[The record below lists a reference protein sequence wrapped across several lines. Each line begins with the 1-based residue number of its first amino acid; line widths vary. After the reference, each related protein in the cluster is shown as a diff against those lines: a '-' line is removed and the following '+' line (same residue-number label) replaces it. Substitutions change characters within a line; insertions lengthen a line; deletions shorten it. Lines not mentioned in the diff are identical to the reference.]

1 MRDEEVT
8 CYVIRRL
15 LIAVFGEEVKD
26 YPSVSLLIPYAACG
40 EKVSKKAEKY
50 LKCGHPTP
58 VNVFKSKTLLAPAQ
72 EEKSGVLGR
81 VA

>member
-1 MRDEEVT
+1 MKKLLVT
-8 CYVIRRL
+8 MFVAL
-15 LIAVFGEEVKD
+15 LMVGVGEEVKD
-26 YPSVSLLIPYAACG
+26 YPSVPLLIPCATCG

-72 EEKSGVLGR
+72 EEKSGVLDR